1 MKQVKKLIRKG
12 LYDPDK
18 DNPFDLFISSTNIRY
33 CYYRDSHKILG
44 NTYGMLI
51 LQVRQRPRSGQE
63 GRVAPWCLPRPADAL
78 PRRSCPTPGL

>member
-1 MKQVKKLIRKG
+1 MKQVKKLIQKG

-33 CYYRDSHKILG
+33 TYYRDSHKILG

-51 LQVRQRPRSGQE
+51 LQVRRALGPGPGPAAGPHRHPARSP
-63 GRVAPWCLPRPADAL
+63 APPA
-78 PRRSCPTPGL
+78 GL